1 MIDAISGY
9 IDPGT
14 GSAIAA
20 MIITAIIG
28 LAAYV
33 RLYWAKIKLKFS
45 RS

>member
-20 MIITAIIG
+20 IIISAMIG
-28 LAAYV
+28 FGMYV
-33 RLYWAKIKLKFS
+33 RLYWEKIKLKFS
-45 RS
+45 RL

>member
-1 MIDAISGY
+1 MIDTISGY

-20 MIITAIIG
+20 VIITAIIG
-28 LAAYV
+28 LATYV
-33 RLYWAKIKLKFS
+33 RLYWEKIKFKFS